1 MYDLV
6 CDCPY
11 HLGTGECDLLSDPT
25 GKRKYPQGCPKRF
38 SSKPFTRH
46 PKKSFSDIL

>member
-11 HLGTGECDLLSDPT
+11 RLGTGECDLLTQPL
-25 GKRKYPQGCPKRF
+25 GKRKYPQGCPKTFGTKTLTRNPR
-38 SSKPFTRH
+38 KPF
-46 PKKSFSDIL
+46 PDIF